1 MMVTKVLLE
10 SGSES
15 LRLMKSQKHIGSSQ
29 LLHLPAEVLMIPL
42 TLLDSAMKRIG

>member
-29 LLHLPAEVLMIPL
+29 LLHLPAEIFMTPFTVLDP
-42 TLLDSAMKRIG
+42 AMKRIG